1 VIDTTVAETISVP
14 TFADLGLSDVFLA
27 ALESAGYE
35 TPTPIQAATVP
46 LGLEGRDVLGA
57 AQTGT
62 GKTAAF
68 VLPMLQRLAAAGPVR
83 GPRQPRALV
92 LAPTRELAEQVDYAI
107 RTYGRGSGLFSA
119 LIVGGMPHA
128 PQNAMLRRG
137 VDVVVATP
145 GRLMDHVRFGTVAL
159 DAIEVL
165 VLDEADRMLDM
176 GFQPDIQAVH
186 EATPS
191 ERQTLLF
198 SATMPKAVERLA
210 RELLRNPAHVEIGER
225 RNPAA
230 TVEQRVVR
238 VDEPNK
244 LPLLLHLLA
253 GNTGHRVLIF
263 TRTKQRA
270 DELADALYD
279 AGFPAA
285 LLHGDR
291 TQSERRRA
299 LNALRYGDVDVLV
312 ATDVAARGL
321 DISDLSVVV
330 NYDAPMQPEDYI
342 HRIGRTGRADAEG
355 AAVSFVS
362 KGEDGLLRQIE
373 RHIGKSLTR
382 EVVEPFSRP
391 DEKPRAHAPGAF
403 KGHTDRGTRSHGGS
417 GKGGRPYKPYRKT
430 R

>member
-1 VIDTTVAETISVP
+1 MTDTPLAETTSAP
-14 TFADLGLSDVFLA
+14 TFADLGLSDTLLA
-27 ALESAGYE
+27 ALERAGYD

-46 LGLEGRDVLGA
+46 LGLDGRDVLGS

-68 VLPMLQRLAAAGPVR
+68 VLPMLQRLAAAGPMR
-83 GPRQPRALV
+83 GPRPPRALV

-107 RTYGRGSGLFSA
+107 RTYGRGTGLFSV
-119 LIVGGMPHA
+119 LLVGGMPHA

-137 VDVVVATP
+137 VDIVVATP
-145 GRLMDHVRFGTVAL
+145 GRLMDHVRFGTVSL

-198 SATMPKAVERLA
+198 SATMPKPVERLA
-210 RELLRNPAHVEIGER
+210 RELLRDPAHVAIGER

-230 TVEQRVVR
+230 TVDQRVVR

-244 LPLLLHLLA
+244 LPLLLHLLR
-253 GNTGHRVLIF
+253 GNAGHRTLVF
-263 TRTKQRA
+263 VRTKQRA
-270 DELADALYD
+270 DEIADALYD

-291 TQSERRRA
+291 TQAERRRA

-321 DISDLSVVV
+321 DISDLTVVV

-355 AAVSFVS
+355 TAVSFVS

-373 RHIGKSLTR
+373 RHIGKTLSR
-382 EVVEPFSRP
+382 EVIEPFSRP
-391 DEKPRAHAPGAF
+391 DEKPRTHTHGSF
-403 KGHTDRGTRSHGGS
+403 KGHADRATRPHGG
-417 GKGGRPYKPYRKT
+417 KGRPYKPYRKT